1 MQLKNAY
8 QIIVDAA
15 YAKSMNLVL
24 GLYLLL
30 SDIWFELNWRLYMFL
45 IYILLLSLL
54 LCTFVA
60 TPSDVKLLLLK
71 RSG

>member
-15 YAKSMNLVL
+15 YTKSMNLVL
-24 GLYLLL
+24 GLCLLL

-54 LCTFVA
+54 FCT
-60 TPSDVKLLLLK
+60 KLLLLK